1 MLMSQQSKEKPICS
15 RSFSSSYNFI
25 LSNILCFPCSVNW
38 FVISSFFQ
46 MFCVSLGL
54 SSVLCF
60 PFLSNVWC
68 FPCSV
73 KWLVFSLFCYVFG
86 VFLVLLCVCCF
97 SCSVKCLVFSM
108 HCEDFGFYLVLSSV
122 WCFSFSVKRCSVKLF
137 GVFLVLS
144 SI

>member
-46 MFCVSLGL
+46 MFGVFLVL

-60 PFLSNVWC
+60 PFLSNVLCFPFLSNGWC

-73 KWLVFSLFCYVFG
+73 MCLLFFLFCQVFG
-86 VFLVLLCVCCF
+86 VFHALRRFWVLP
-97 SCSVKCLVFSM
+97 CSVKCLV
-108 HCEDFGFYLVLSSV
+108 
-122 WCFSFSVKRCSVKLF
+122 
-137 GVFLVLS
+137 
-144 SI
+144 